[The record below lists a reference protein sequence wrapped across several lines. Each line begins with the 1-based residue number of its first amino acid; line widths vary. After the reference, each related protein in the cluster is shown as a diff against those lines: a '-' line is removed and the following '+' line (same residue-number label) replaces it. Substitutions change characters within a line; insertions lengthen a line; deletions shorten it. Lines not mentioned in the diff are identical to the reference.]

1 MIVSGAPDGRNKV
14 TAGGRVDRR
23 CTGHA
28 QERKQKEGS
37 NLRGGFGGWRAVPVR
52 DGGEADPT
60 TELEYPFADGKW
72 ERGPGRPKVNCQ

>member
-1 MIVSGAPDGRNKV
+1 MHRARARKETKRGKQP
-14 TAGGRVDRR
+14 
-23 CTGHA
+23 TGWIW
-28 QERKQKEGS
+28 
-37 NLRGGFGGWRAVPVR
+37 GGWRAVPVR